1 MVLATTIKQNLH
13 YDKYSLLA
21 MYYNAGEV
29 KLQSL
34 SSTHSMQLL
43 SLGPL
48 CTLVLWSMLHSGG
61 RSAHAVVGS
70 TVSLQVAKKS
80 VMQDLHANIEA
91 CRCA

>member
-43 SLGPL
+43 SLVPL

-61 RSAHAVVGS
+61 RSVVGS

-91 CRCA
+91 CRYA